1 MDWKNSFDTIKNK
14 VKYQLHA
21 RGLDD
26 IEGIVKFFSVSKS
39 KSQEFD
45 VDASGGLNKIEFE
58 RFTSKIGMFLTTQ

>member
-26 IEGIVKFFSVSKS
+26 IEGIVKFFSVSAYNQRNLTLTA
-39 KSQEFD
+39 QE
-45 VDASGGLNKIEFE
+45 V
-58 RFTSKIGMFLTTQ
+58 